1 MGAVAALVGFV
12 AVAEA
17 TATAASV
24 PPNKRSNLRA
34 AASTGGREG
43 GKISFLAVIVV
54 GGPLLVSVVE
64 AAMVREVCRC
74 GCDLDVGRRPPT
86 RFPTNVVPNRY
97 TTKKFPSM

>member
-1 MGAVAALVGFV
+1 LEAVAALVGF
-12 AVAEA
+12 VAEA

-54 GGPLLVSVVE
+54 GGPLLVSVVVVE
-64 AAMVREVCRC
+64 AAMVRAVCRC
-74 GCDLDVGRRPPT
+74 GCVIWTSAEGRRPGSRLT
-86 RFPTNVVPNRY
+86 
-97 TTKKFPSM
+97 